1 MHLIELRFKNRLLT
15 HMDEKNKTIVQ
26 FIKFG
31 IVGVSNTVVG
41 YCINIATLKM
51 LEKYQLSWDYVA
63 ANLIAFFLSV
73 LWSFFWNNRYVFTV
87 QEGEERK
94 IFSTL
99 IKTYISYGFTGIVM
113 TNILSFVWIDILHIS
128 KYIAPIINLLF
139 SVPINFIINKKWAF
153 RE

>member
-73 LWSFFWNNRYVFTV
+73 LWSFFWNNRYVF
-87 QEGEERK
+87 EE
-94 IFSTL
+94 TDL
-99 IKTYISYGFTGIVM
+99 
-113 TNILSFVWIDILHIS
+113 
-128 KYIAPIINLLF
+128 
-139 SVPINFIINKKWAF
+139 
-153 RE
+153 

>member
-1 MHLIELRFKNRLLT
+1 
-15 HMDEKNKTIVQ
+15 MDEKNKTIVQ